1 MNALHDWLSQLQYEK
16 LLDVLIV
23 VAASLL
29 CITVH
34 ETCHGY
40 VAYRLGDPTAKNA
53 GRLTL
58 NPLKHIDL
66 VGLLMMAV
74 AHFGW
79 AKAVPVNP
87 GYFKH
92 YKRDMA
98 ITAAAGPV
106 SNVVLAALALF
117 LYSIA
122 YWGYWTL
129 NQPEWMSYVLYFL
142 QYVAV
147 LSAGLAVFNL
157 FPIPPLDGSKILFAF
172 LPSRAYQWVLR
183 YERFGFVLLLVAVW
197 TGLLDTP
204 LYFLRNGLLD
214 GLERICYWPF
224 DVLNT
229 LAG

>member
-122 YWGYWTL
+122 Y
-129 NQPEWMSYVLYFL
+129 
-142 QYVAV
+142 
-147 LSAGLAVFNL
+147 
-157 FPIPPLDGSKILFAF
+157 
-172 LPSRAYQWVLR
+172 
-183 YERFGFVLLLVAVW
+183 
-197 TGLLDTP
+197 
-204 LYFLRNGLLD
+204 
-214 GLERICYWPF
+214 
-224 DVLNT
+224 
-229 LAG
+229 